1 MKAYVPGLRSVR
13 EEPNLIPAFLR
24 TLLLAPLL
32 VTHLAADPDPKW
44 IPVDGFVQVSGAD
57 FTVHGQPWHFIGA
70 NLDVL
75 HGEDRRASMTQVL
88 DAMAADGLT
97 VGRQWVVGE
106 GDPGVCGPVQ
116 GASLFRYGPEV
127 FFEDS
132 YHQLDLL
139 LAEARQRGIRLV
151 LTLGNNWGDHG
162 GIPMYLR
169 WAGLPATDPEAFWS
183 DPRIRAFYQAGVD
196 HLLER
201 RNTVTGVRYVD
212 DPTILSW
219 ELMNE
224 STTLTPEGAAARRVW
239 ITEMARHIKAK
250 DANHLVAA
258 GLLGYSMLSERR
270 EWVAVHQLPEIDYC
284 DSHLYPQD
292 DQQVMGWERLRD
304 VIDDRAQL
312 ARFVVGKPLV
322 LGEFGFRTSG
332 AASWLG
338 LPRAEWFSRLLDQAR
353 ADGLAGTMVW
363 LYQPFY
369 GEGWQFGISVDR
381 GDTDDVRG
389 AFRSR
394 ASAGAAARPAV
405 LNPRLQPG
413 LGTTPLYD
421 DPVLV
426 RGRDEVHEAWA
437 TRGRRRRER
446 LLRIQPED
454 YAEAR
459 FERFSGWK
467 GGRIENVYGVGSGH
481 VDYRFAMPRNLP
493 AHGVLRI
500 RARLSSEWPE
510 PRNGG
515 SPLRVLLDGQEVGAR
530 TLVPD
535 DGLGRVEAVTVAG
548 PGLLRSLAGGVH
560 TLTFEVPE
568 TVAPHGLRI
577 YGRPAAPTRPPP
589 GTFGP
594 IELAIL
600 RKP

>member
-1 MKAYVPGLRSVR
+1 M
-13 EEPNLIPAFLR
+13 
-24 TLLLAPLL
+24 
-32 VTHLAADPDPKW
+32 
-44 IPVDGFVQVSGAD
+44 
-57 FTVHGQPWHFIGA
+57 
-70 NLDVL
+70 L

-132 YHQLDLL
+132 YHQLDRL

-183 DPRIRAFYQAGVD
+183 DPRLRAFYLAGVD

-201 RNTVTGVRYVD
+201 RNSVTGVRYVD

-258 GLLGYSMLSERR
+258 GLLGYSILSERR

-338 LPRAEWFSRLLDQAR
+338 LPRAEWFSRL
-353 ADGLAGTMVW
+353 
-363 LYQPFY
+363 
-369 GEGWQFGISVDR
+369 
-381 GDTDDVRG
+381 
-389 AFRSR
+389 
-394 ASAGAAARPAV
+394 
-405 LNPRLQPG
+405 
-413 LGTTPLYD
+413 
-421 DPVLV
+421 
-426 RGRDEVHEAWA
+426 
-437 TRGRRRRER
+437 
-446 LLRIQPED
+446 
-454 YAEAR
+454 
-459 FERFSGWK
+459 
-467 GGRIENVYGVGSGH
+467 
-481 VDYRFAMPRNLP
+481 
-493 AHGVLRI
+493 
-500 RARLSSEWPE
+500 SSEWPE

-530 TLVPD
+530 SLVPD

-589 GTFGP
+589 GAFVP